1 MTITPLSAVPFGRA
15 GLVEKLLAAVRP
27 EFHVDVLVPDPDDPV
42 LGWKRC
48 PVPDCN
54 RAAHEKGM
62 CTGHAQ
68 RWRRVGSPDIAV
80 FLTDPGPRLR
90 GVAELTHCTV
100 SGCRFGAAGKGL
112 CSRHRDK
119 WSRSGSTDPATWAA
133 SAPPLPG
140 ADRTECA
147 LPTCTLWV
155 ENRANAFCKS
165 HHVRWRQD
173 GDPPVEDF
181 ITECQSFGLPRVDFR
196 GLAPQL
202 KLEFQHAVQARRDAQ
217 TVTAPAR
224 LVAAAIRRAQD
235 ERVTSLLDYSAERWH
250 RVGDPYQRPSG
261 SGGYGKRVE
270 AFLLFARDA
279 VETLRDGAGWEV
291 EYARD
296 VWRLGK
302 LNGLN
307 RSASRPRPRSELR
320 FDRLAQPWLRTLAKR
335 WIRLRLSSG
344 LNVSTV
350 TGDMQALTRFSEFV
364 TVVGPA
370 VRGLSDVDRPL
381 LERYLAWLTDLPGGL
396 SSNESR
402 VNGLHLFFQG
412 IRQHGWDHSLPT
424 GAAFYTGDC
433 PRRRS
438 RLARH
443 LAEHIMTQVEQPANL
458 DQWTDS
464 SARLI
469 TLILVRCGLR
479 VSDACTIRF
488 DCLLHDGQRAPYLR
502 YFNNKMSREAA
513 VPIDEEIEAEIRS
526 QQQRVLERWPDG
538 NPHLFPR
545 LKGNAGGNHHFSPDT
560 YRQMLKRWLTQC
572 DVRDENGLPV
582 HLTPHQWRHTFATR
596 LINRDVPQEVVRVL
610 LDHDSHQMTAHY
622 ARITD
627 QTVRRRWEAA
637 TKVNIQGE
645 RVALGP
651 DGPLAQ
657 AEWAKTRYGIATQ
670 TLPNG
675 YCGLP
680 VQKTCPHANACLT
693 CPVFVTGPEFL
704 PELQAQRGRTLTLI
718 DNAKGCGHQRVA
730 EMNEQVLI
738 NLDRMI
744 GELDADGEAPE
755 AADAG

>member
-1 MTITPLSAVPFGRA
+1 MTVTPLPTGPLGRS
-15 GLVEKLLAAVRP
+15 GLLEKLLAAVRS
-27 EFHVDVLVPDPDDPV
+27 EFRVDVLVPDADDPV

-48 PVPDCN
+48 PVAGCN
-54 RAAHEKGM
+54 RAAHEQGI

-68 RWRRVGSPDIAV
+68 RWRRDGRPDLAV
-80 FLTDPGPRLR
+80 FLADPGPPLR
-90 GVAELTHCTV
+90 GVGELTHCTAP
-100 SGCRFGAAGKGL
+100 GCRFGAAGKGL

-119 WSRSGSTDPATWAA
+119 WSRSASLDPAVWAA

-140 ADRTECA
+140 TDRTECA
-147 LPTCTLWV
+147 LPRCTLWV
-155 ENRANAFCKS
+155 ENASNAFCKS

-173 GDPPVEDF
+173 GSPPVADF
-181 ITECQSFGLPRVDFR
+181 IIECQSFGLPRVDFR

-202 KLEFQHAVQARRDAQ
+202 RLEFQYAVQARRDEQ

-224 LVAAAIRRAQD
+224 MIAAAIRWAH
-235 ERVTSLLDYSAERWH
+235 EEHVGSLLDYSAERWQ
-250 RVGDPYQRPSG
+250 RVADPHQRRG
-261 SGGYGKRVE
+261 SGGYDKRV
-270 AFLLFARDA
+270 AVFLLYARDA
-279 VETLRDGAGWEV
+279 VETLRDGTGWEV

-302 LNGLN
+302 LTGLN
-307 RSASRPRPRSELR
+307 HSVSRPRPRSELR
-320 FDRLAQPWLRTLAKR
+320 FDRITQPWMRVLAKR

-350 TGDMQALTRFSEFV
+350 VSDMQALTRFSEFLDA
-364 TVVGPA
+364 VGPTV
-370 VRGLSDVDRPL
+370 VRGLGDVDRAL

-402 VNGLHLFFQG
+402 VNGLHLFFQA
-412 IRQHGWDHSLPT
+412 IRQHSWDNSLPT
-424 GAAFYTGDC
+424 SAAFFTGDC
-433 PRRRS
+433 PRRRT

-443 LAEHIMTQVEQPANL
+443 LAEHIMTQAEQPANL
-458 DQWTDS
+458 DRWTDPA
-464 SARLI
+464 ARLI
-469 TLILVRCGLR
+469 TLILIRCGLR

-488 DCLLHDGQRAPYLR
+488 DCLLHDGQGAPYLR

-513 VPIDEEIEAEIRS
+513 VPIDEEIEAEVRA
-526 QQQRVLERWPDG
+526 QQQRVLQRWPDG
-538 NPHLFPR
+538 NPHVFPG
-545 LKGNAGGNHHFSPDT
+545 LKGNADGTRHFSPDT
-560 YRQMLKRWLTQC
+560 YRQMLKRWLAQC
-572 DVRDENGLPV
+572 DVRDENGQPV

-637 TKVNIQGE
+637 TKVNIRGE
-645 RVALGP
+645 RVTLDP
-651 DGPLAQ
+651 EGPLAQ
-657 AEWAKTRYGIATQ
+657 AEWAKTRYGLSTQ

-680 VQKTCPHANACLT
+680 VQKSCPHANACLT
-693 CPVFVTGPEFL
+693 CPVFLTGPEFL
-704 PELQAQRGRTLTLI
+704 PELKAQHRRTLTLI

-730 EMNEQVLI
+730 EMNEQIVA
-738 NLDRMI
+738 NLDQMI
-744 GELDADGEAPE
+744 TELEADGPQE
-755 AADAG
+755 AADAS